1 MSDACASR
9 CSGKNHGKHS
19 SNLEACAPLLAELAD
34 TSETRL
40 GNAVSLMKIVSAH
53 PAGNA
58 VSLPQKLGVLHGNA
72 VSPTLP
78 AMPCRSP
85 TCS

>member
-9 CSGKNHGKHS
+9 CSRKNHGKHFG
-19 SNLEACAPLLAELAD
+19 NLEACAPLFAKLAD

-58 VSLPQKLGVLHGNA
+58 MWLPAKLNVVHSNA
-72 VSPTLP
+72 V
-78 AMPCRSP
+78 
-85 TCS
+85 

>member
-1 MSDACASR
+1 MTDACASR
-9 CSGKNHGKHS
+9 CSGKNHG
-19 SNLEACAPLLAELAD
+19 NLEACAPLFAKLAD

-58 VSLPQKLGVLHGNA
+58 MWLPAKLNVVHSNA
-72 VSPTLP
+72 V
-78 AMPCRSP
+78 
-85 TCS
+85 